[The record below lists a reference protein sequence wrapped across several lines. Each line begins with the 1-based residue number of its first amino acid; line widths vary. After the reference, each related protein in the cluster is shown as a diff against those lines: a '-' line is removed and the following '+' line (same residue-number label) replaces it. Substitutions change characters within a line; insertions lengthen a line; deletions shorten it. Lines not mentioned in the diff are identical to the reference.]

1 MDSPAISQS
10 PILDLISKAWW
21 LLFLRG
27 LAAVI
32 FALLA
37 FTLPGMTIAVL
48 IIYWAVY
55 ILLDGIFSLIASFK
69 GGASAPRWWLI
80 LSGVISII
88 AGAVCISAPSFV
100 AQFFIILL
108 GWLCIFKG
116 VVEVVG
122 GLSAKS
128 VLFLIGGI
136 LSTLFG
142 IWCLKDPASVAKIII
157 QLVAAFSLIAGI
169 VFILL
174 SLKLR
179 SRSKGLPQT
188 IDV

>member
-1 MDSPAISQS
+1 MNS

-32 FALLA
+32 FALIA
-37 FTLPGMTIAVL
+37 FTMPGMTIALLV
-48 IIYWAVY
+48 IYWAVY
-55 ILLDGIFSLIASFK
+55 VLLDGIFSLIASFK

-80 LSGVISII
+80 LSGVVSIA
-88 AGAVCISAPSFV
+88 AGAICIANPGYV
-100 AQFFIILL
+100 TEFFIIFL

-116 VVEVVG
+116 VVELIG

-128 VLFLIGGI
+128 FLFIAGGVLSL
-136 LSTLFG
+136 LFG
-142 IWCLKDPASVAKIII
+142 AWCLKDPIAVAKIIV
-157 QLVAAFSLIAGI
+157 QLVAAFSLIAGSVLI
-169 VFILL
+169 IL

-179 SRSKGLPQT
+179 SRAKTLPKT

>member
-1 MDSPAISQS
+1 MDSPVISNS
-10 PILDLISKAWW
+10 PILDLISRAWW

-32 FALLA
+32 FALLS
-37 FTLPGMTIAVL
+37 FTMPGMTIAVL

-55 ILLDGIFSLIASFK
+55 VLLDGICSLIASFK
-69 GGASAPRWWLI
+69 GGAPAPRWWLI
-80 LSGVISII
+80 LSGFVSVI
-88 AGAVCISAPSFV
+88 AGTICISNPGYV
-100 AQFFIILL
+100 AQFFILLL

-116 VVEVVG
+116 VVEVIG

-128 VLFLIGGI
+128 MLFLIGGI

-142 IWCLKDPASVAKIII
+142 IWCLKEPASVAKIII
-157 QLVAAFSLIAGI
+157 QLVAAFSMIAGI
-169 VFILL
+169 VFIVL